1 MVRRTK
7 EEALVTRDRILDAAE
22 LLFEKQGVSRTSL
35 HDIAEAA
42 GVTRGAVYWHFQD
55 KADLFNAM
63 MLRVLLPLE
72 ETLWHIDP
80 APDPMTGLRHCFMA
94 ALHKTVNDPQVR
106 RVFSIAT
113 HKVEYVDELLAVR
126 DRRLATRDECV
137 EEWQRSFALAQRKG
151 LVKLRMPPH
160 AAAFGLHALID
171 GLIRNWLLDP
181 AAFDLVKLG
190 QQTLDTYLA
199 GLATEKSAK
208 PAVVKT
214 DAAKK
219 RPASR
224 RVAAVA

>member
-22 LLFEKQGVSRTSL
+22 LLFEKHGVSRTSL
-35 HDIAEAA
+35 HDIAAAA

-72 ETLWHIDP
+72 ETLWHIDSEL
-80 APDPMTGLRHCFMA
+80 DPMAGLRHSFMG

-126 DRRLATRDECV
+126 DRRLATRGECI
-137 EEWQRSFALAQRKG
+137 EEWQRSFALAQRQG
-151 LVKLRMPPH
+151 LIKLRVPPH
-160 AAAFGLHALID
+160 AAAVGLHALID

-181 AAFDLVKLG
+181 SAFDLVKLG

-199 GLATEKSAK
+199 GLATEPSTK
-208 PAVVKT
+208 PAAVK
-214 DAAKK
+214 AEPARK
-219 RPASR
+219 RATPR
-224 RVAAVA
+224 RVAPVA